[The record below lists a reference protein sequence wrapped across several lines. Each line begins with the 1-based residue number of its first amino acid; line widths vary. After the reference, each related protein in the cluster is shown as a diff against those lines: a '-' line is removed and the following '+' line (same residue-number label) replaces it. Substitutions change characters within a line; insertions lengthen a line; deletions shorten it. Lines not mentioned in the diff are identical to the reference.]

1 MKKNKFKKIIKT
13 FGYFDFFSYLCT
25 TKAIKQKE
33 MDKSINVRVMG
44 FPKENYDKETLDK
57 LSDREL
63 SDWALADGDTAIFED
78 LKEFQEILN
87 DKTSFSKEQVN
98 SNWWY
103 FLTDLA

>member
-1 MKKNKFKKIIKT
+1 MT
-13 FGYFDFFSYLCT
+13 
-25 TKAIKQKE
+25 
-33 MDKSINVRVMG
+33 R
-44 FPKENYDKETLDK
+44 
-57 LSDREL
+57 

-98 SNWWY
+98 GNWWY

>member
-1 MKKNKFKKIIKT
+1 
-13 FGYFDFFSYLCT
+13 
-25 TKAIKQKE
+25 

-44 FPKENYDKETLDK
+44 FPKENYDKGTLDK

-63 SDWALADGDTAIFED
+63 SEWALADGDTAIFED

-87 DKTSFSKEQVN
+87 DKTGFSKEQVKN
-98 SNWWY
+98 NWWY

>member
-1 MKKNKFKKIIKT
+1 
-13 FGYFDFFSYLCT
+13 
-25 TKAIKQKE
+25 
-33 MDKSINVRVMG
+33 MDKNINVRVMG

-63 SDWALADGDTAIFED
+63 SDWALADGDTAIFENME
-78 LKEFQEILN
+78 EFSEVVLN
-87 DKTSFSKEQVN
+87 NPCAKEQLL

>member
-1 MKKNKFKKIIKT
+1 
-13 FGYFDFFSYLCT
+13 
-25 TKAIKQKE
+25 

-44 FPKENYDKETLDK
+44 FPKENK